1 MELVKV
7 DYARFGKKICKMLQ
21 DGDHPSTI
29 LEYVSENAVDL
40 VWAKGVLAGYMKRRE
55 GYITNAFC
63 LPPKTVKDFFFD
75 SLADDMRRKIMCPEN
90 VDDYIDYKLPFLD
103 CEDLRWRAGSFCI
116 GGDYGVLRYVELEVD
131 EERSPSDRNGSYDKS
146 GVFLD
151 IAILHKGGIIYG
163 IASKENAKR
172 IRDRHYTFKIIE
184 IDFGG

>member
-21 DGDHPSTI
+21 DGDHPSMI
-29 LEYVSENAVDL
+29 LEHVIENAVDL
-40 VWAKGVLAGYMKRRE
+40 VWAKSVLAGYMKRRE

-63 LPPKTVKDFFFD
+63 PPPKTPRDFFFD
-75 SLADDMRRKIMCPEN
+75 SLAADIRRELTETDLQ
-90 VDDYIDYKLPFLD
+90 DDYITYKIPFVD
-103 CEDLRWRAGSFCI
+103 CEDLRWRDGSMSFP
-116 GGDYGVLRYVELEVD
+116 GDQGVLRYVELEVD
-131 EERSPSDRNGSYDKS
+131 DERSPSERNGFYEKS

-163 IASKENAKR
+163 IASKDNAKR
-172 IRDRHYTFKIIE
+172 IRDLHYTFKIIE